1 MLASFDCI
9 HNLKSSPY
17 FNQMRLY
24 ASAEGMY
31 AVNPNVAGQK
41 RHTGPSPEPAHYA
54 ALSAAIS

>member
-24 ASAEGMY
+24 ASAEGMQ

-41 RHTGPSPEPAHYA
+41 RRTVSRMPPKTPEF
-54 ALSAAIS
+54 S